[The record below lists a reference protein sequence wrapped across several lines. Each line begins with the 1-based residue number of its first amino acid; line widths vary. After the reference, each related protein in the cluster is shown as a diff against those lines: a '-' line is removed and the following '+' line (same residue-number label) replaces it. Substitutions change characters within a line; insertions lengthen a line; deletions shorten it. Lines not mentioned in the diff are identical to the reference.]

1 MRLLA
6 SSWYLTAAVLLLVL
20 CVPMFVLG
28 DYVLG
33 TIFVV
38 VAAYCSIRARKR
50 HLRRKAS
57 RA

>member
-1 MRLLA
+1 
-6 SSWYLTAAVLLLVL
+6 
-20 CVPMFVLG
+20 MFVLG